1 MINEHFLFS
10 DGAAMGT
17 MELVSL
23 NMIGIEAVHFD
34 ARAWLNYQ
42 IRLANSIREKEHR
55 RHVCLQS

>member
-55 RHVCLQS
+55 RHVRLQS

>member
-1 MINEHFLFS
+1 MINEHNLFS
-10 DGAAMGT
+10 DGAVMGT

-34 ARAWLNYQ
+34 ARTWLNYQ
-42 IRLANSIREKEHR
+42 SRLANSIRDRERR

>member
-1 MINEHFLFS
+1 MINEHNLSS
-10 DGAAMGT
+10 DGAVMGT

-34 ARAWLNYQ
+34 ARSWLNYQ
-42 IRLANSIREKEHR
+42 SRLANSIRDRERR

>member
-1 MINEHFLFS
+1 MENEHYLFP
-10 DGAAMGT
+10 DGEAMGI

-42 IRLANSIREKEHR
+42 SRLANSIRDRERR